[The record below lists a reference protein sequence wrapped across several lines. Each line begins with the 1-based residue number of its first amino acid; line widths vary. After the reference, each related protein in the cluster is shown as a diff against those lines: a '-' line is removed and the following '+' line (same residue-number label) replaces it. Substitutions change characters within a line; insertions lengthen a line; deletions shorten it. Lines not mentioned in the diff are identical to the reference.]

1 MDYFPLNNNGGKRN
15 GYNIRIPLTEIILH
29 LCIWSLIIEEIRQVN
44 IHSIFR
50 KRKGENLSVNIPSL

>member
-44 IHSIFR
+44 IHILYLEKEKFIC
-50 KRKGENLSVNIPSL
+50 KYI